1 MFSNLKGCL
10 ICADSND
17 SELAIGYLLRKSSDT
32 KLEVIRACINK
43 IDFCDLWN

>member
-1 MFSNLKGCL
+1 MFPNLERCL

-17 SELAIGYLLRKSSDT
+17 YELAIGYLLRKSSDT
-32 KLEVIRACINK
+32 QLEVIRACINR